1 MELELFVGEGGEV
14 MRQTESSFSES
25 IMTEKKTNKSS
36 IGKKEKILLELG
48 KDKISAMMDLTF
60 KKDTKVNRKLPLFTM
75 VKFQR
80 R

>member
-1 MELELFVGEGGEV
+1 
-14 MRQTESSFSES
+14 
-25 IMTEKKTNKSS
+25 MTEKKTNKSS